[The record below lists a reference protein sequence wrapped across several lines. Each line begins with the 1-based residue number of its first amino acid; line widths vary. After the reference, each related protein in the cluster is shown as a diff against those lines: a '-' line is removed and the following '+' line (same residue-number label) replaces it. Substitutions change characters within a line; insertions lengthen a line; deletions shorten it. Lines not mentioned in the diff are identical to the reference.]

1 MKLISAIKYLMVLF
15 LLAGMS
21 CEENTIVENTFTIGT
36 PAGFRINQLY
46 TSTDG
51 VYTLLIKEI
60 GDSRCPEGVVCVWAG
75 EVTVKGEWTDNKNK
89 SNFELHSVMNNQ
101 QTEPTGF
108 TIQIVHA
115 EPYPKYGTNSKSEDL
130 IVTLLIQKK

>member
-1 MKLISAIKYLMVLF
+1 MKSFIFIKFLLVFLF
-15 LLAGMS
+15 LAGMG
-21 CEENTIVENTFTIGT
+21 CKETTLVENTFTIGT

-60 GDSRCPEGVVCVWAG
+60 VDSRCPEGVECIWSG

-89 SNFELHSVMNNQ
+89 SNFELHSIMNHQ
-101 QTEPTGF
+101 QTYPTGF
-108 TIQIVHA
+108 TMKIVDA
-115 EPYPKYGTNSKSEDL
+115 KPYPKFGTESKPNDL
-130 IVTLLIQKK
+130 VVTLLIQKK